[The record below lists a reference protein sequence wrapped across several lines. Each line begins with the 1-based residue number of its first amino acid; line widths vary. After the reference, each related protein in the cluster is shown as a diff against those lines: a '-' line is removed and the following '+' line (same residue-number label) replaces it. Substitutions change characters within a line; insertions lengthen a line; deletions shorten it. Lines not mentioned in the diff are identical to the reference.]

1 MYGVRGLPV
10 RGIPLTPVESWPQ
23 AMRIRGVIILAASL
37 AVSLAL
43 GILAEPATAVTD
55 ADRVQVYHEFRAA
68 FDARQ
73 YKSALPLAEKLVSL
87 TEEQFGGANRALVNP
102 LSNLGTTQYRLRDF
116 KSAEETFLR
125 SIKIVEDSGGGADRA
140 LLRPLHGLGA
150 TYFATGQYE
159 DASLI
164 LKRALD
170 LSRNL
175 DGLFN
180 LEQMSILDPL
190 IDSLVAL
197 DRHSD
202 AERAYDYSIRVAEAA
217 YGKTDLHVLRPL
229 DRSAHWHE
237 RMGRYTTARILYARA
252 LQIAEQVAGSASIR
266 TIEPLEGIARTYRL
280 EFVNGGDPIEG
291 QVVADPFAPAPELDP
306 AVANSQRL
314 NPDGERAILLALRA
328 IDKAH
333 PVDHMRRGI
342 ALVELGDWYMSSGVL
357 PRGLQAYREA
367 WGDFELG
374 GSTAALAAPRQ
385 LAYRRP
391 LSSVTRAK
399 ADHDNMDEH
408 FVEVSFTVTKDG
420 HTTDITTSDTDATE
434 SQQKAVLSAIR
445 KARYA
450 PRLENGEPADTQGVK
465 FRERLLS
472 KKPRSG

>member
-1 MYGVRGLPV
+1 
-10 RGIPLTPVESWPQ
+10 
-23 AMRIRGVIILAASL
+23 MRALFILAVGL
-37 AVSLAL
+37 TV
-43 GILAEPATAVTD
+43 GILAEPTTAVTD

-73 YKSALPLAEKLVSL
+73 YKDALPLAEKLVSL
-87 TEEQFGGANRALVNP
+87 TEEQFGGADRALVNP

-150 TYFATGQYE
+150 TYFATSQYE

-180 LEQMSILDPL
+180 VEQMSILDPL

-197 DRHSD
+197 DRHDD

-217 YGKTDLHVLRPL
+217 YGRTDLRVLRPL
-229 DRSAHWHE
+229 ARSAHWHE
-237 RMGRYTTARILYARA
+237 RMGRYATARILYARA
-252 LQIAEQVAGSASIR
+252 LQIAEQVEGSTSIR
-266 TIEPLEGIARTYRL
+266 TVEPLEGIARTYRL
-280 EFVNGGDPIEG
+280 EFVNGEPSES
-291 QVVADPFAPAPELDP
+291 QAMADPFAPAPELDP

-328 IDKAH
+328 IDKAQ
-333 PVDHMRRGI
+333 PVDHMRRGV
-342 ALVELGDWYMSSGVL
+342 ALVELGDWYMSGGVL
-357 PRGLQAYREA
+357 PRGLQAYQEA
-367 WGDFELG
+367 WRDFELG
-374 GSTAALAAPRQ
+374 GSTTALAAPRQ
-385 LAYRRP
+385 LAYRP
-391 LSSVTRAK
+391 PSSSVARARV
-399 ADHDNMDEH
+399 DRDNMDEH
-408 FVEVSFTVTKDG
+408 FVEASFTVTKDG
-420 HTTDITTSDTDATE
+420 RTTDITTFDTDATE

-450 PRLENGEPADTQGVK
+450 PRLENGEPVDTEGVK

-472 KKPRSG
+472 KKPRPG